1 MSVGAKAGTEG
12 ESSRS
17 KTHEEEQRA
26 KDSREVSQL
35 ELTQE
40 GIDKIVADVLG
51 GANGLAAIFA
61 GEQSSGLYNSSVAAN
76 EAGDL
81 SAKLVGEIARLTG
94 RQVSTTEEDEISGRQ
109 SYTREDRFKLT
120 TEASGSMNLGL

>member
-1 MSVGAKAGTEG
+1 MSIGGKTEG

-17 KTHEEEQRA
+17 KTHEEEQKA
-26 KDSREVSQL
+26 KDSREVTQL

-61 GEQSSGLYNSSVAAN
+61 GEQGTGLYNSSVAAN

-94 RQVSTTEEDEISGRQ
+94 RQVSTTEEDEVSGRQ
-109 SYTREDRFKLT
+109 SYTREDKFKLT
-120 TEASGSMNLGL
+120 TEGSMNLGG

>member
-1 MSVGAKAGTEG
+1 MSVGGSASSEG

-17 KTHEEEQRA
+17 KTHAEEQRS
-26 KDSREVSQL
+26 KDSKTTSQL

-61 GEQSSGLYNSSVAAN
+61 GEQNSGLYNSSTAAG

-94 RQVSTTEEDEISGRQ
+94 KTTTVTDEDENTNNQ
-109 SYTREDRFKLT
+109 SYTRDDRIKVN
-120 TEASGSMNLGL
+120 TEVHASGSLL

>member
-1 MSVGAKAGTEG
+1 MSIGAKAEG

-17 KTHEEEQRA
+17 KTHEEEQKAR
-26 KDSREVSQL
+26 DSREVTQL

-40 GIDKIVADVLG
+40 GIDKIVEDVLG

-120 TEASGSMNLGL
+120 TEGNMNLGGKV